1 MVTSFLYLL
10 FQLRRRARQ
19 GSYPALHSALTTL
32 ACMHLVLTLNQVNQ
46 QFWNVFVFKLKF
58 FAIFQISPGSWKVCK
73 TWSHFTHFSRIWK
86 VYYLWYFCYI
96 VGVYSDTDGGQLVF
110 LLQGQQGGV
119 THVLFSP
126 DGTKLYSGGRKVKW
140 HQFGSTPF
148 PFLRFLLM
156 LLGILCILYGSFN
169 CLVSCDLRIICVWFQ
184 FVLVLE
190 SDIFLP

>member
-32 ACMHLVLTLNQVNQ
+32 ACMHLVLILNQVNQ
-46 QFWNVFVFKLKF
+46 QFWNVFVFKSKF

-73 TWSHFTHFSRIWK
+73 TWSDFTHFSRIWK

-148 PFLRFLLM
+148 PFLRF
-156 LLGILCILYGSFN
+156 S
-169 CLVSCDLRIICVWFQ
+169 SCF
-184 FVLVLE
+184 
-190 SDIFLP
+190 